1 MLELIAYEN
10 PILRTRSM
18 PTDLD
23 EVRDLVRRMFKTM
36 YAEDG
41 IGLAAVQVGFLF
53 RVFITKIQ
61 DDRERVYINPEIVAT
76 SIEEETV
83 EEGCLS
89 IPGVR
94 AEVTRPAKVSVQ
106 ATGLNGRTFRLDAQG
121 LLARAIQHE
130 LDHLNGRLF
139 IDHLE
144 ESKKRELLAAFDTS
158 EERHR

>member
-1 MLELIAYEN
+1 MLELVTYDN
-10 PILRTRSM
+10 PILRAGSM
-18 PTDLD
+18 PTDCD
-23 EVRDLVRRMFKTM
+23 EVRDLVEQMFETM

-53 RVFITKIQ
+53 RVFITKVQ
-61 DDRERVYINPEIVAT
+61 DDRERVYINPEIVET
-76 SIEEETV
+76 SIEEEAA

-94 AEVTRPAKVSVQ
+94 ADVTRPLKVSVQ
-106 ATGLNGRTFRLDAQG
+106 ATGLNGRTFRLNAQG

-144 ESKKRELLAAFDTS
+144 ESKQTELLAHFNAS
-158 EERHR
+158 QE